1 MSTTPPLVTSL
12 DQNLPAPALR
22 GRRWL
27 LRGFNL
33 RRSDARTWHARTW
46 DARTW
51 DARTWRSN
59 LRLTSAL
66 VLLSFVICHLLAHS
80 LLIVS
85 LDAANVAFDVTM
97 YVWQTEIG
105 TALLL
110 AAFFVHYCNALWSI
124 YVRQSLR
131 LAPWQW
137 TQVGLGLCIPLLIL
151 SHVMGT
157 RVADSTL
164 GVVGSYQSVL
174 IAHWVAAPWHA
185 IMQTAAVLTVWTHA
199 CIGIHFWLRTAYA
212 RWRPYLLG
220 FALLLPAFA
229 LAGYIAA
236 GNEVLRASRNP
247 DYVAQVLRESH
258 ITPKTGSEVLLWA
271 ELGIAAHLAMIG
283 LAFGGRE
290 LRLWRLRNRK
300 LPRLTHASGRVMPI
314 MAGLRFWKRSAS
326 RACRMPL
333 CAAAGR
339 AAPHAVWW

>member
-97 YVWQTEIG
+97 YVWQTQIG

-110 AAFFVHYCNALWSI
+110 AAFFVH
-124 YVRQSLR
+124 
-131 LAPWQW
+131 
-137 TQVGLGLCIPLLIL
+137 
-151 SHVMGT
+151 
-157 RVADSTL
+157 
-164 GVVGSYQSVL
+164 
-174 IAHWVAAPWHA
+174 
-185 IMQTAAVLTVWTHA
+185 
-199 CIGIHFWLRTAYA
+199 
-212 RWRPYLLG
+212 
-220 FALLLPAFA
+220 
-229 LAGYIAA
+229 
-236 GNEVLRASRNP
+236 
-247 DYVAQVLRESH
+247 
-258 ITPKTGSEVLLWA
+258 
-271 ELGIAAHLAMIG
+271 
-283 LAFGGRE
+283 
-290 LRLWRLRNRK
+290 
-300 LPRLTHASGRVMPI
+300 
-314 MAGLRFWKRSAS
+314 
-326 RACRMPL
+326 
-333 CAAAGR
+333 
-339 AAPHAVWW
+339 